1 MIRKVFLENLPR
13 WSKYTNVDRINW
25 KDSVGYKVKFIY
37 DDIEGEIEI
46 IDYHTKQQKLEVK
59 YNNEYF
65 IIKTYDLLSCGLSE
79 LLGKHT
85 KKYKYNVKDIIQTK
99 SGKIE
104 ILEQIRILNNKNTT
118 QKGYKYK
125 CLIDNNIDEI
135 SEVKLKEGRGCNVC
149 SNTKVLKGVNDLW
162 TTHPEVAELLK
173 YPDIG
178 YQIPYGTIKKEIFVC
193 PNCGYE
199 KSIAIHK
206 VVYYNFICNKC
217 GDGISYPNKIGFNL
231 LEQLDIE
238 FIPEYK
244 FDNYKLDFYFE
255 KNGII
260 YDLEMDGGLGHG
272 HENRMTGQ
280 TAEETKAIDEER
292 DKIIRESN
300 VENIEI
306 IRIDCFRS
314 DLEYIKK
321 NILNSKLATIFNLSN
336 VNWLKCHEYACNSL
350 VKVVSDF
357 WNNGTKSTIE
367 IGEILKLNKTTI
379 IRYLKQGKKLGW
391 CNYDPKDSHLEA
403 LRKGRN
409 TSLRKKRKKIVQ
421 LTLDGKF
428 IKEWN
433 SIKKAEKELNI
444 LGISNCCNV
453 DKQNKSAGDFNWMFI
468 DDYYNNI
475 GNIEPVK
482 RITDGGKQKPVVQ
495 LDLDGNFISEW
506 NSLSEADRKTG
517 TSFKNISLCC
527 LNKRKTAGGFKW
539 MYKEDYELLHNIS
552 NLQTT

>member
-1 MIRKVFLENLPR
+1 MREVFLDNLPR
-13 WSKYTNVDRINW
+13 WGKYISADRINW

-65 IIKTYDLLSCGLSE
+65 IIKTYDLLSCGLGE

-85 KKYKYNVKDIIQTK
+85 KKYKYNINDIIQTK

-135 SEVKLKEGRGCNVC
+135 SEVKLKEGSVCNVC
-149 SNTKVLKGVNDLW
+149 SNTKVLKSVNDIW
-162 TTHPEVAELLK
+162 TTHPEVAKLLK
-173 YPDIG
+173 YQSIG
-178 YQIPYGTIKKEIFVC
+178 YLITYGSTNKEIFIC
-193 PNCGYE
+193 QNCGCE
-199 KSIAIHK
+199 KLMNVHK
-206 VVYYNFICNKC
+206 VVCYNFICSKC
-217 GDGISYPNKIGFNL
+217 GDGYSYPNKIGFNL
-231 LEQLDIE
+231 LEQLNIE

-244 FDNYKLDFYFE
+244 FNNYKLDFYFE

-260 YDLEMDGGLGHG
+260 YDLEMDGGMGHG

-292 DKIIRESN
+292 DELIREN
-300 VENIEI
+300 NIEI

-321 NILNSKLATIFNLSN
+321 NILNSKLANIFNLSN
-336 VNWLKCHEYACNSL
+336 INWLKCHEYACSSL
-350 VKVVSDF
+350 VKEVCNLWSS
-357 WNNGTKSTIE
+357 GITSTIE
-367 IGEILKLNKTTI
+367 IGKILKKYQTTI
-379 IRYLKQGKKLGW
+379 IRYLKQGAELGW
-391 CNYDPKDSHLEA
+391 CDYDPKDSHLEA
-403 LRKGRN
+403 LKKGRD

-421 LTLDGKF
+421 LTLNGEF
-428 IKEWN
+428 IKEWD
-433 SIKKAEKELNI
+433 SINKAQIELNI
-444 LGISNCCNV
+444 LGISNCCYI
-453 DKQNKSAGDFNWMFI
+453 DKQNKSAGDFKWMFV

-475 GNIEPVK
+475 DNIEPVK
-482 RITDGGKQKPVVQ
+482 RIIDGGKKRLVIQ

-539 MYKEDYELLHNIS
+539 MYKEDYEVTLL
-552 NLQTT
+552 TT